1 MATQA
6 AEARRTRL
14 SELAERLAQA
24 RARGAEEGREIF
36 VLVEIQDKR
45 FLLHARDVAEIVRPV
60 RLSPAF
66 AAPEHIL
73 GVAAVHGRPWSILE
87 LGRFLP
93 LPITREDTPRTRWVL
108 LRHPHMHV
116 GFRVDAV
123 LGMRFAREEELE
135 APEDAA
141 LWSGVLAEA
150 DARLPVLKAE
160 AVFG

>member
-1 MATQA
+1 MASSA
-6 AEARRTRL
+6 AEARRARL

-24 RARGAEEGREIF
+24 RAHGAEEGREIF
-36 VLVEIQDKR
+36 VLVEIGEQR
-45 FLLHARDVAEIVRPV
+45 FLIQARDVAEIVRPV

-93 LPITREDTPRTRWVL
+93 LPSTRADTPRTRWVL

-123 LGMRFAREEELE
+123 LGMRFAREEDIM
-135 APEDAA
+135 PPKDPA
-141 LWSGVLAEA
+141 LWRGVLAEG
-150 DARLPVLKAE
+150 DAQLPVLKAE